1 MLPYFRRF
9 LNRYVDTYNEIR
21 ISGLF
26 QVDGLNCCADSHIG
40 RCIPG
45 SEDDTK
51 CDNICKQNCKGGHC
65 KIIGKTP
72 PNHFCHCLC

>member
-1 MLPYFRRF
+1 MGKMNISIFSFLLVMLIAS
-9 LNRYVDTYNEIR
+9 T
-21 ISGLF
+21 GLF